1 LTGDNNNIEDYIPEL
16 NISGK
21 DVIVSLSGNDTRYGK
36 IVDKDGTKIYV
47 YFYDTD
53 YNTVL
58 N

>member
-1 LTGDNNNIEDYIPEL
+1 LTGDNNNIENYIPEL
-16 NISGK
+16 NINGK

-47 YFYDTD
+47 YFYNTD